1 MPESGGNLKIFVY
14 LQKTKL
20 MNEIKKL
27 DNPWQYPEEDGPTE
41 FEVID
46 KINEIIEAV
55 NRMEKQIEKLQLT

>member
-1 MPESGGNLKIFVY
+1 M
-14 LQKTKL
+14 
-20 MNEIKKL
+20 IKKL

-55 NRMEKQIEKLQLT
+55 NRMEKQIEKLQVV